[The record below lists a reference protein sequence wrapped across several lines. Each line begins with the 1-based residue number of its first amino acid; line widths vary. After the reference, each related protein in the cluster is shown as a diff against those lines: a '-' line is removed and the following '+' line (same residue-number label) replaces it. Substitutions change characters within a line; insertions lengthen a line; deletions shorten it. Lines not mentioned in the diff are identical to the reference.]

1 MKVAEDKNL
10 EEQCTSGLFSSAQV
24 VVLLEVL
31 S

>member
-10 EEQCTSGLFSSAQV
+10 EEAVTSGLFSSAQV
-24 VVLLEVL
+24 VLLEML